1 MQQSSAPP
9 RRPTDADVAL
19 LDSMQG
25 YELAARELYATA
37 RRSIDWA
44 AADSNEEGWLSVID
58 VFLDAHEAYAASFS
72 AMLGRKAPNARN
84 QDLVDERGAD
94 FSADATSALE
104 AMYTLE
110 ADLVATYTELIGQ
123 VEGIDPAILIAS
135 IITAEARHGT
145 VLANMLGKSSADDLD
160 DLLVSDAGDAL
171 PLAQE
176 G

>member
-19 LDSMQG
+19 IATVQG

-44 AADSNEEGWLSVID
+44 AADSDEQGWADVID
-58 VFLDAHEAYAASFS
+58 VFHDAHEAYAAAFS
-72 AMLGRKAPNARN
+72 AMLGRDAPNARD
-84 QDLVDERGAD
+84 QALVDERSAD
-94 FSADATSALE
+94 FSTDAAAALE

-110 ADLVATYTELIGQ
+110 ADLVVTYNELLGEL
-123 VEGIDPAILIAS
+123 EGIDAAITVAS

-160 DLLVSDAGDAL
+160 DLLVSNTGTAL